1 MASRRLLPNLFVV
14 FVLGVIA
21 ALAFTF
27 LKDMDGPEVEVK
39 PENRRVGA
47 QTQLEVVVTDPSGIR
62 ELNVGVRK
70 NNNFTSFFRKHYDG
84 DQTRVHETLNV
95 KDAKL
100 TEGLFELEVRAT
112 DASLAGFGSGNT
124 RTELVEMRYDPNP
137 PRISVKTRP
146 ANVWRGGAGAVR
158 FSVDEEVTQAG
169 VDIGGYF
176 VPAALQADGTWVCVY
191 PFPFNMSAPDFKN
204 SISLT
209 ATDLAGNVT
218 RTRFTV
224 LAYER
229 RFRDDKL
236 TLTDSFL
243 EEAMSKLRH
252 LAPDCTGPLQCYLTI
267 NGEVRGQN
275 VVRIRELGLSSAKGK
290 LWDGN
295 FVTMPRAAR
304 RAGYA
309 DHRVLY
315 YNGEPV
321 AEATHLGLDL
331 ASTRAA
337 EVPAANNG
345 VVLYAGELG
354 IYGNVVVVDHGLGV
368 MTLYSHL
375 SRIGVQ
381 QGQAVKKGDV
391 LGNTG
396 TTGLAF
402 GDHLHFGVV
411 VGGFEVTPIEWIDS
425 KWLENLTRRI
435 TQDE

>member
-21 ALAFTF
+21 AVAFTF
-27 LKDMDGPEVEVK
+27 LKDMDGPVVEVK
-39 PENRRVGA
+39 PENRRVGIE
-47 QTQLEVVVTDPSGIR
+47 TQLEVVVTDPSGIR

-70 NNNFTSFFRKHYDG
+70 NNNFTSFFRRHYDG
-84 DQTRVHETLNV
+84 DQTRVHETLNI
-95 KDAKL
+95 KDARL

-112 DASLAGFGSGNT
+112 DASLAGFGAGNT

-146 ANVWRGGAGAVR
+146 VNVWRGGAGAVR
-158 FSVDEEVTQAG
+158 FSIDEEVTRAG
-169 VDIGGYF
+169 VDIAGYF
-176 VPAALQADGTWVCVY
+176 VPAALQADGTWVCIY

-204 SISLT
+204 AISLT

-229 RFRDDKL
+229 RFRTDKL

-243 EEAMSKLRH
+243 EEAMTKLHH
-252 LAPDCTGPLQCYLTI
+252 LAPQCTAPLQCYLTI
-267 NGEVRGQN
+267 NSEVRGQN
-275 VVRIRELGLSSAKGK
+275 VVRIRELGLTSAKGK

-309 DHRVLY
+309 DHRELY
-315 YNGEPV
+315 YNGEKV
-321 AEATHLGLDL
+321 ADATHLGLDL

-337 EVPAANNG
+337 DVPAANNG

-354 IYGNVVVVDHGLGV
+354 IYGNVVVLDHGLGV

-375 SRIGVQ
+375 SSIGVK
-381 QGQAVKKGDV
+381 QGQTVKKGDF

-425 KWLENLTRRI
+425 KWLDNLTRRI

>member
-1 MASRRLLPNLFVV
+1 MASRRLLPKLFVV

-21 ALAFTF
+21 AVAFTF
-27 LKDMDGPEVEVK
+27 LKDMDGPVVEVK

-47 QTQLEVVVTDPSGIR
+47 ETRIEVAVTDPSGIR

-70 NNNFTSFFRKHYDG
+70 NNNFTSFFRRHYDG
-84 DQTRVHETLNV
+84 NQTRVQETLTI
-95 KDAKL
+95 KDARL

-112 DASLAGFGSGNT
+112 DASLAGFGAGNT
-124 RTELVEMRYDPNP
+124 RTELIEMRYDPNP
-137 PRISVKTRP
+137 PRISVKSRP

-158 FSVDEEVTQAG
+158 FTIDEEVSRAG
-169 VDIGGYF
+169 VDIAGYF
-176 VPAALQADGTWVCVY
+176 VPAALQADGTWVCIY

-204 SISLT
+204 AIALT

-229 RFRDDKL
+229 KFRDDKL

-243 EEAMSKLRH
+243 DEAMAKLHH
-252 LAPDCTGPLQCYLTI
+252 LAPQTTTPLQFYLTI
-267 NGEVRGQN
+267 NSVVRGQN
-275 VVRIRELGLSSAKGK
+275 VERIRELGLSSAKGK

-295 FVTMPRAAR
+295 FVTMPKAAR
-304 RAGYA
+304 RSGYG
-309 DHRVLY
+309 DHRTLY
-315 YNGEPV
+315 YNGQPV
-321 AEATHLGLDL
+321 AEATHLALDL

-354 IYGNVVVVDHGLGV
+354 IYGNLVVVDHGLGV

-375 SRIGVQ
+375 SRMAVHE
-381 QGQAVKKGDV
+381 GQVVKKGET
-391 LGNTG
+391 LGNSG

-411 VGGFEVTPIEWIDS
+411 VGGFEVTPVEWIDS